1 MSGAENISIFV
12 AFLAGLIS
20 FLSPCIL
27 PVIPS
32 YLVFITGISLE
43 ELSQQE
49 NLRKVRKKVI
59 ANSLTFILGFSIIFI
74 TMGASATF
82 LGKFLFRNI
91 RWFEII
97 GGVLVIIL
105 GLHFAGIL
113 RLKFLDRE
121 KKIHLKKKPLG
132 YLGTCLV
139 GMAFGAGWTPCVG
152 PILGAILAV
161 AATTQ
166 NIFKGIALLA
176 FYSAGLGLPFFLSA
190 IILHKFFEYFKTIK
204 KYFKVIS
211 IVGGVLLIIVGI
223 LLISG
228 YFSSISSFM
237 GAGLQNF

>member
-1 MSGAENISIFV
+1 MPGAENVSIFV
-12 AFLAGLIS
+12 AISAGIIS

-32 YLVFITGISLE
+32 YLAFITGMSIE

-49 NLRKVRKKVI
+49 SLRKVRKKVI
-59 ANSLTFILGFSIIFI
+59 ANSLMFILGFAILFI
-74 TMGASATF
+74 ALGVSATF
-82 LGKFLFRNI
+82 IGKFLYKNI

-105 GLHFAGIL
+105 GLHFAGIF

-152 PILGAILAV
+152 PILGAILAM

-166 NIFKGIALLA
+166 DILKGVILLI
-176 FYSAGLGLPFFLSA
+176 FYSAGLGIPFLLSA
-190 IILHKFFEYFKTIK
+190 IILHKFFEYFKTIR

-228 YFSSISSFM
+228 YISTLSSFL
-237 GAGLQNF
+237 GPSF

>member
-1 MSGAENISIFV
+1 MSGAENVSILV
-12 AFLAGLIS
+12 AFTAGIIS

-27 PVIPS
+27 PIIPS
-32 YLVFITGISLE
+32 YLAFITGISLE

-49 NLRKVRKKVI
+49 NLRKVRKRVI
-59 ANSLTFILGFSIIFI
+59 ANSLMFILGFSIIFI
-74 TMGASATF
+74 TLGASATVI
-82 LGKFLFRNI
+82 GKFLQENI

-105 GLHFAGIL
+105 GLHFAGIF

-152 PILGAILAV
+152 PILGAILTM
-161 AATTQ
+161 AASTQ
-166 NIFKGIALLA
+166 DIVKGIILLA
-176 FYSAGLGLPFFLSA
+176 LYSAGLGLPFLLSA
-190 IILHKFFEYFKTIK
+190 IILHKFFEYFKTIR

-228 YFSSISSFM
+228 YFSTLSAYL
-237 GAGLQNF
+237 GADF

>member
-12 AFLAGLIS
+12 AFLAGIIS
-20 FLSPCIL
+20 FLSPCVL

-32 YLVFITGISLE
+32 YLAFITGISLE
-43 ELSQQE
+43 ELSQQKS
-49 NLRKVRKKVI
+49 LKKVRKKVI
-59 ANSLTFILGFSIIFI
+59 ANSLMFILGFSILFI
-74 TMGASATF
+74 TLGASATF

-97 GGVLVIIL
+97 GGVFVIIL
-105 GLHFAGIL
+105 GLHFAGIF

-152 PILGAILAV
+152 PILGTILTM

-166 NIFKGIALLA
+166 DVLKGIILLI

-190 IILHKFFEYFKTIK
+190 VLLHKFFEYFKTIR

-237 GAGLQNF
+237 GAGF

>member
-1 MSGAENISIFV
+1 MSGAENVSIFV
-12 AFLAGLIS
+12 AISAGLIS

-32 YLVFITGISLE
+32 YLAFITGISLE

-59 ANSLTFILGFSIIFI
+59 ANSLMFILGFSIIFI
-74 TMGASATF
+74 TLGASATVI
-82 LGKFLFRNI
+82 GKFLYNNI

-105 GLHFAGIL
+105 GLHFAGIF

-152 PILGAILAV
+152 PILGAILAM

-190 IILHKFFEYFKTIK
+190 IILHKFFEYFKTIR

-228 YFSSISSFM
+228 YFSSLSGFL
-237 GAGLQNF
+237 GTGP